1 MDEIE
6 ATASS
11 GSDGDD
17 GAPEWLGAVGRVAWS
32 KIAPDLRAQGLLKPA
47 EEFALA
53 RYCDTLDRWHTVR
66 ARVNARNETYVTESK
81 HGKLERINPDFKVL
95 GELESWLTTFE
106 DRFALSPMFR
116 MKLKAL
122 RQNVG
127 EGDGPQPRPPLLT
140 PTHTEGEPDP
150 VPASP
155 FGGMLN

>member
-1 MDEIE
+1 MDDLDTTDI
-6 ATASS
+6 AS
-11 GSDGDD
+11 DD
-17 GAPEWLGAVGRVAWS
+17 GAPEWLGAIGRACWAR
-32 KIAPDLRAQGLLKPA
+32 IAPDLRSQGLLREA

-53 RYCDTLDRWHTVR
+53 RYCDTLERWHTVR

-106 DRFALSPMFR
+106 DRFALSPMMR
-116 MKLKAL
+116 LKLKAL

-127 EGDGPQPRPPLLT
+127 EGDVQVRTPLLT
-140 PTHTEGEPDP
+140 PTHAEGEPDP
-150 VPASP
+150 VPQSP